1 MGINNI
7 NNKTDAINYINTRI
21 ASDDDDEP
29 KLNPSGGFPIKY
41 TNFSNF
47 WINFLEY
54 LFPTTTS
61 DLYGKSP
68 IFSNVDNLGNYTAT
82 NTDYSRLKYQAIVP
96 IGGVFMYGGS
106 GINTFTVGTIIPDPT
121 IEGYLYCD
129 GSVINMN
136 IPGNKKYEKLR
147 DIIGQSFHNP
157 NNPSHGQTKQNGL
170 LYLPDYRSKTLVGY
184 NVGASDTGYVDP
196 TGVDGIVDNAGK
208 IGNTGGADTYTI
220 TVANLPAIPDHK
232 HVLNSNPDATLTIT
246 PTQTSSDGGHSHAL
260 KYGNGQSWVIM
271 SSADGTQTNT
281 YSTRVAG
288 TTGDTAAYI
297 VDYDDPSS
305 PNRKGIGWGESG
317 AITHILYSRT
327 KTSGVHNHDVID
339 AKGDLKGRTVGVK
352 SYTKTATPINMRSAY
367 LVTNFIIKY

>member
-29 KLNPSGGFPIKY
+29 RLNPSGGFPIKY

-106 GINTFTVGTIIPDPT
+106 GINTNNSGTIIPDPT

-136 IPGNKKYEKLR
+136 LPGNKKYEKLR

-184 NVGASDTGYVDP
+184 NVGASDTGYVNP

-260 KYGNGQSWVIM
+260 MYSDGNWQQISSVGTLAGAIM
-271 SSADGTQTNT
+271 
-281 YSTRVAG
+281 TRVIG
-288 TTGDTAAYI
+288 SNGVDIKSYDVSRDKDYIIGVKDGDTLI
-297 VDYDDPSS
+297 
-305 PNRKGIGWGESG
+305 RELKGK
-317 AITHILYSRT
+317 T
-327 KTSGVHNHDVID
+327 KTSGGHNHDVID